1 MLFNTIGIVGVFST
15 VTLFSVFLIFMIK
28 SGIEYTGSFLFT
40 SIQVLLSLLLFLGT
54 TYPRIRSM
62 LFKIGTRDNVDIDGS
77 MNTTNDE
84 NTDDSID

>member
-62 LFKIGTRDNVDIDGS
+62 LFKIGTRDNVDIDGG
-77 MNTTNDE
+77 MNTRND
-84 NTDDSID
+84 DDDGDD